1 MRRRNEP
8 QKAQKAQKRRGA
20 TDTERMKKTARPI
33 LLAIAIA
40 IVAFAIYRRAV
51 PEKKAVTPASGND
64 VVLQVRSIPVI
75 HNLAL
80 GDFEIPA
87 KSTHDVKITFDE
99 NGRNVRLSGEF
110 ATAGGPGIQVMLL
123 NEDQYNRFQNHQA
136 PSEVLFMSKV
146 SQKGN
151 IEADIPR
158 VGTYHLVFDNSS
170 SDSVAKVH
178 ADVALR
184 YEMVHVDSGQAP
196 KK

>member
-1 MRRRNEP
+1 
-8 QKAQKAQKRRGA
+8 
-20 TDTERMKKTARPI
+20 MKTVRPI

-40 IVAFAIYRRAV
+40 IVAFAIYRKTI
-51 PEKKAVTPASGND
+51 PEKKTVTPESRTD
-64 VVLQVRSIPVI
+64 LVLQVRAIPVT

-87 KSTHDVKITFDE
+87 KATHDVRIAFDE

-123 NEDQYNRFQNHQA
+123 DENQYHRVQNHET
-136 PSEVLFMSKV
+136 PSEFLYMSKV
-146 SQKGN
+146 ATKGN

-158 VGTYHLVFDNSS
+158 TGTYYLVFDNSS
-170 SDSVAKVH
+170 SESIAKVH
-178 ADVALR
+178 ADVVLR
-184 YEMVHVDSGQAP
+184 YEMIHVDSGQGH